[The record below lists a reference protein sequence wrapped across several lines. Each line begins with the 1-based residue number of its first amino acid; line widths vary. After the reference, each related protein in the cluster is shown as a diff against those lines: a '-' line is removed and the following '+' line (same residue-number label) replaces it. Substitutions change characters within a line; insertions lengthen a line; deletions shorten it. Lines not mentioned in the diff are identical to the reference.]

1 MRTAT
6 ILLKQAAKLKTPK
19 PKTKPKTKY
28 ARKKK

>member
-19 PKTKPKTKY
+19 PKTKRKTKN
-28 ARKKK
+28 ATKKN

>member
-6 ILLKQAAKLKTPK
+6 ILLKQAAKLKTSK

-28 ARKKK
+28 VRKKK